1 MDSIRGGLS
10 IHPRYLSRF
19 RTAINVLGDSI
30 GAGIVDHL
38 SKDDLQ
44 AMEDEESKTDV
55 LDEPKQNGGNYLLEI
70 FHTSLNRYISR

>member
-1 MDSIRGGLS
+1 M
-10 IHPRYLSRF
+10 
-19 RTAINVLGDSI
+19 LGDSI

-55 LDEPKQNGGNYLLEI
+55 LDEPKQNGGNYQLEN
-70 FHTSLNRYISR
+70 FPTSYH

>member
-1 MDSIRGGLS
+1 M
-10 IHPRYLSRF
+10 
-19 RTAINVLGDSI
+19 LGDSI

-55 LDEPKQNGGNYLLEI
+55 LDEPKQNGGNYQLENLAESGYFRCIVTEI
-70 FHTSLNRYISR
+70 FSKKSEYHVTN